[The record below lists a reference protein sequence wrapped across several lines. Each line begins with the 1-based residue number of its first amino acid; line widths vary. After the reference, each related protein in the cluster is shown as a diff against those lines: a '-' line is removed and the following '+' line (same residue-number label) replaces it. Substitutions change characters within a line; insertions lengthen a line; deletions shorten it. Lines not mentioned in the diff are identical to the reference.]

1 MSGWSS
7 LWPAQQGGSSPLHT
21 WLLRLATLSGA
32 LGGAVILTVALIVT
46 VSVFMRNVGLRGVTG
61 DFELVQM
68 SCVYAAGLFLPLCQ
82 LNKGHVMVDLFTNWL
97 PEKIV
102 VRIDQFWTLVFAIAW
117 ACLFYY
123 MFRGMEEIRAYDDR
137 TMLLKIP
144 MWWGFIPSIIGTGLS
159 SFIAL
164 AQTFF
169 WRDELV
175 GPVGH

>member
-1 MSGWSS
+1 M
-7 LWPAQQGGSSPLHT
+7 PPLLI

-32 LGGAVILTVALIVT
+32 AGGAVILTVALIVS
-46 VSVFMRNVGLRGVTG
+46 VSVVMRNVGLRGITG

-97 PEKIV
+97 PERIV
-102 VRIDQFWTLVFAIAW
+102 ARIDRFWTLIFALAW
-117 ACLFYY
+117 ACLFFF

-137 TMLLKIP
+137 SMLLKIP
-144 MWWGFIPSIIGTGLS
+144 MWWGFIPSIVGTGLS

-164 AQTFF
+164 AQTFV
-169 WRDELV
+169 WRDDA
-175 GPVGH
+175 GRPTGR

>member
-1 MSGWSS
+1 MSSWSS

-46 VSVFMRNVGLRGVTG
+46 VSVLMRNVGLRGVTG

-82 LNKGHVMVDLFTNWL
+82 LKKGHVMVDLFTNWL
-97 PEKIV
+97 PEAV
-102 VRIDQFWTLVFAIAW
+102 VARIDQFWTLVFAVAW
-117 ACLFYY
+117 ACLFFY

-137 TMLLKIP
+137 SMLLKIP

-169 WRDELV
+169 WRDDV
-175 GPVGH
+175 VAPTGH

>member
-1 MSGWSS
+1 M
-7 LWPAQQGGSSPLHT
+7 SPLHI

-32 LGGAVILTVALIVT
+32 AGGAVILTVALIVT
-46 VSVFMRNVGLRGVTG
+46 VSVIMRNVGLRGVTG

-82 LNKGHVMVDLFTNWL
+82 LNKGHVMVDLFTTWL
-97 PEKIV
+97 PRKILM
-102 VRIDQFWTLVFAIAW
+102 RIDRFWTLIFAFAW
-117 ACLFYY
+117 ACLFLY

-137 TMLLKIP
+137 SMLLKIP
-144 MWWGFIPSIIGTGLS
+144 MWWAFIPSIVGTGLS

-169 WRDELV
+169 WRDDA
-175 GPVGH
+175 GGQTGH

>member
-7 LWPAQQGGSSPLHT
+7 LWPAQQGGHSPLHT

-32 LGGAVILTVALIVT
+32 AGGAVILTVALIVT
-46 VSVFMRNVGLRGVTG
+46 VSVIMRNVGLRGVTG

-102 VRIDQFWTLVFAIAW
+102 ARIDRFWTFAFALAW
-117 ACLFYY
+117 ACLFLL

-137 TMLLKIP
+137 SMLLKIP
-144 MWWGFIPSIIGTGLS
+144 MWWAFIPAIIGTGLS
-159 SFIAL
+159 SLIAL
-164 AQTFF
+164 AQTFL
-169 WRDELV
+169 WRDDIA
-175 GPVGH
+175 GPTGR

>member
-7 LWPAQQGGSSPLHT
+7 LWPAQQGGYSPLHT

-46 VSVFMRNVGLRGVTG
+46 MSVLMRNIGLRGISG

-82 LNKGHVMVDLFTNWL
+82 LNKGHVMVDLFTNGL
-97 PEKIV
+97 PEKMV
-102 VRIDQFWTLVFAIAW
+102 MRIDQFWTLVFAIAW
-117 ACLFYY
+117 ACLFFY

-137 TMLLKIP
+137 SMLLKIP
-144 MWWGFIPSIIGTGLS
+144 MWWGFIPSIIGAGLS

-175 GPVGH
+175 GPTGH

>member
-7 LWPAQQGGSSPLHT
+7 LWSAQQGGHSPLQT
-21 WLLRLATLSGA
+21 WLLRLSTLSGA
-32 LGGAVILTVALIVT
+32 LGGAVILTVALIVS
-46 VSVFMRNVGLRGVTG
+46 VSVIMRNIGLRGISG

-97 PEKIV
+97 PEKTV
-102 VRIDQFWTLVFAIAW
+102 VRIDQFWTLIFALAW
-117 ACLFYY
+117 ACLFFY

-137 TMLLKIP
+137 SMLLKIP

-169 WRDELV
+169 WRGDV
-175 GPVGH
+175 AGPTGH